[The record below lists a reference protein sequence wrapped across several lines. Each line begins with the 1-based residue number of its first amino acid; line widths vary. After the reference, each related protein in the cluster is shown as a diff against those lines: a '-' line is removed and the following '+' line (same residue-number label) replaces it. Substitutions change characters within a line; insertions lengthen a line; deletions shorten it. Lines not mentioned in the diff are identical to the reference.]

1 MTFFGKFPLTT
12 YDLEIPLGNKF
23 AKPKTITDIFKR
35 IALKQSLEAVGTVF
49 GSYTIKDED
58 TPEIIAEKLYGSAGL
73 HWVVLLAN
81 DIINPVFDWPLSE
94 RELVP
99 FIAHKYQGSTFFLN
113 SLLISGQFREGLDVT
128 TVSSD
133 ARGTVTAFD
142 ANLSS
147 MVVEN
152 TFGIF
157 EEGDTLVQDIG
168 ELVPVTGELTRR
180 VTFSKDALRHFA
192 DPQGKPLNPL
202 PLRDGYIQGGFGFPG
217 IADVVTYEQH
227 ERNLN
232 ESKRTIR
239 LIHPDRLEEI
249 LRDLETIFRRNEI
262 RRTL

>member
-1 MTFFGKFPLTT
+1 MTFFSKFPLSS

-23 AKPKTITDIFKR
+23 AKPKTVTDVFKR
-35 IALKQSLEAVGTVF
+35 IALKQSLEEVGSVF
-49 GSYTIKDED
+49 AAYIIKDED
-58 TPEIIAEKLYGSAGL
+58 TPEIIADKLYGSPQL

-81 DIINPVFDWPLSE
+81 EIINPFFDWPLSE

-99 FIAHKYQGSTFFLN
+99 FIRNKYPGSTFFLN
-113 SLLISGQFREGLDVT
+113 SLLINGRFQEGLVIT
-128 TVSSD
+128 NVAGSAT
-133 ARGTVTAFD
+133 GIVTAFD

-147 MVVEN
+147 LVVEN
-152 TFGIF
+152 ISGVFTQG
-157 EEGDTLVQDIG
+157 ETLVQDVG
-168 ELVPVTGELTRR
+168 TLVPTTAQLTRR
-180 VTFSKDALRHFA
+180 VLFSKDALNHFA

-217 IADVVTYEQH
+217 ISDVVTNEQY

-232 ESKRTIR
+232 ESKRQIQ
-239 LIHPDRLEEI
+239 LVHPDRLEEI